1 MSPPMGGPKKIVPK
15 STKTRK
21 RASAGRDARAR
32 ATLGGRGGESRGREH
47 GESAGER
54 DAGAEP
60 RGRKRGQSARGRE
73 PGEGSGGERG
83 AAARGQRRDEAGRGR
98 GEPGKQ
104 RDGGRGRSGRA
115 AAQPASASSPRID
128 RSKRL
133 LDLVM
138 LLLRAR
144 TPVTFRDIREQFE
157 SYQTSNVEAGLR
169 AFERDKADLLELG
182 VPIRYITPD
191 EDDSLEEG
199 GYVVDLKRFRLPEVH
214 LTAEEISA
222 LVLAA
227 SVAHAVPGEDYARV
241 VDLALKKLAFD
252 VPEAPDTPLE
262 WPPPPSAVTRREPVL
277 VHFPAQHGRQTR
289 ELGDRFAELETAT
302 RNRKRVT
309 FRYRPASTGYARTRE
324 VSPYGL
330 FYREGSWLLV
340 GHCHLR
346 RDVRSFRLDR
356 MNDLVAAPKPKT
368 PDFQRPADF
377 DVRAYANRSPWT
389 FRSGPVEEVEL
400 EIGPEA
406 AAVANED
413 FGPDAVR
420 SESADGSV
428 RLRFSC
434 GNSDFA
440 ISRILAAKGAIRVLS
455 GPRLAQLL
463 RDELSSIADRYR
475 PS

>member
-1 MSPPMGGPKKIVPK
+1 MGGSKKIVAK

-32 ATLGGRGGESRGREH
+32 VSVATGDRAQSSNGASGRRPVSGRDSGERARNGARGHEAASGRDAVRGR
-47 GESAGER
+47 
-54 DAGAEP
+54 P
-60 RGRKRGQSARGRE
+60 RK
-73 PGEGSGGERG
+73 
-83 AAARGQRRDEAGRGR
+83 
-98 GEPGKQ
+98 
-104 RDGGRGRSGRA
+104 RDGGGGRRA
-115 AAQPASASSPRID
+115 RASAASAPRID

-157 SYQTSNVEAGLR
+157 SYQTANIEAGLR

-214 LTAEEISA
+214 LTPEEVSA

-227 SVAHAVPGEDYARV
+227 SVARAVPGDDYARV

-277 VHFPAQHGRQTR
+277 VHFPSLQGRQTR
-289 ELGDRFAELETAT
+289 ELGERFAELESAT

-309 FRYRPASTGYARTRE
+309 FSYRPASTGYARTRD
-324 VSPYGL
+324 VDPYGL
-330 FYREGSWLLV
+330 FYREGSWLVV

-346 RDVRSFRLDR
+346 HDVRSFRLDR
-356 MNDLVAAPKPKT
+356 MSDLAVAPKPKT
-368 PDFQRPADF
+368 SDFERPANF
-377 DVRAYANRSPWT
+377 DVRAYANRSAWT
-389 FRSGPVEEVEL
+389 FRNGPVEEVEL
-400 EIGPEA
+400 EIGAEA

-413 FGPDAVR
+413 FG
-420 SESADGSV
+420 SEAERTPGADGSV
-428 RLRFSC
+428 RLRFAC
-434 GNSDFA
+434 GNPDFA
-440 ISRILAAKGAIRVLS
+440 VSRILAAKGAIRVLS
-455 GPRLAQLL
+455 GPRLVHRLQS
-463 RDELSSIADRYR
+463 ELASVAEQYR
-475 PS
+475 P

>member
-1 MSPPMGGPKKIVPK
+1 VSG
-15 STKTRK
+15 ST
-21 RASAGRDARAR
+21 
-32 ATLGGRGGESRGREH
+32 
-47 GESAGER
+47 
-54 DAGAEP
+54 
-60 RGRKRGQSARGRE
+60 
-73 PGEGSGGERG
+73 
-83 AAARGQRRDEAGRGR
+83 
-98 GEPGKQ
+98 
-104 RDGGRGRSGRA
+104 
-115 AAQPASASSPRID
+115 SPRID

-144 TPVTFRDIREQFE
+144 TPVTFRDIREQFD
-157 SYQTSNVEAGLR
+157 SYQTSNIEAGLR

-214 LTAEEISA
+214 LTPEEVSA

-227 SVAHAVPGEDYARV
+227 SVARAVPGDDYARV

-252 VPEAPDTPLE
+252 VPDAPDTPLE

-277 VHFPAQHGRQTR
+277 VHFPSAHDRQTR

-302 RNRKRVT
+302 RNRKRVS

-324 VSPYGL
+324 VNPYGL

-340 GHCHLR
+340 GYCHLR
-346 RDVRSFRLDR
+346 REVRSFRLDR
-356 MNDLVAAPKPKT
+356 MSDLVVSPKPKT
-368 PDFQRPADF
+368 PDFERPADF

-389 FRSGPVEEVEL
+389 FRPGAVEEVEL
-400 EIGPEA
+400 EIRPEA

-413 FGPDAVR
+413 FGPEAAR
-420 SESADGSV
+420 SEGADGSV
-428 RLRFSC
+428 RLRFAC
-434 GNSDFA
+434 GNVDFA
-440 ISRILAAKGAIRVLS
+440 VSRILAAKGGIRVLS
-455 GPRLAQLL
+455 GPRLLQRLQ
-463 RDELSSIADRYR
+463 DELAAVADHYR
-475 PS
+475 G

>member
-1 MSPPMGGPKKIVPK
+1 MGGSKKIVAK
-15 STKTRK
+15 STKSRK

-32 ATLGGRGGESRGREH
+32 THTGGKAPGRGSAAVGEREPDSEAVSEGKSGRESGTKRGR
-47 GESAGER
+47 
-54 DAGAEP
+54 
-60 RGRKRGQSARGRE
+60 ART
-73 PGEGSGGERG
+73 
-83 AAARGQRRDEAGRGR
+83 
-98 GEPGKQ
+98 
-104 RDGGRGRSGRA
+104 
-115 AAQPASASSPRID
+115 ASPSPSPRVD

-144 TPVTFRDIREQFE
+144 TPVTFRDIREQFD
-157 SYQTSNVEAGLR
+157 SYQTVNIEAGLR

-214 LTAEEISA
+214 LTPEEVSA

-227 SVAHAVPGEDYARV
+227 SVARAVPGDDYARV

-262 WPPPPSAVTRREPVL
+262 WPPPPSAVSRREPVL
-277 VHFPAQHGRQTR
+277 VHFPSPQGRQTR
-289 ELGDRFAELETAT
+289 ELGDRFAEIETAT
-302 RNRKRVT
+302 RNRKRVS
-309 FRYRPASTGYARTRE
+309 FRYRPASTGYARTRD
-324 VSPYGL
+324 VNPYGL

-340 GHCHLR
+340 GHCQLR
-346 RDVRSFRLDR
+346 HDVRSFRLDR
-356 MNDLVAAPKPKT
+356 MSDLQVAPKPKT
-368 PDFQRPADF
+368 PDFERPPDF

-389 FRSGPVEEVEL
+389 FRNGPVEEVEL
-400 EIGPEA
+400 AIGPEA

-413 FGPDAVR
+413 FGPEAQR
-420 SESADGSV
+420 SEDPDGSV
-428 RLRFSC
+428 HLRFSC
-434 GNSDFA
+434 GNPDFA
-440 ISRILAAKGAIRVLS
+440 LSRILAAKGAIRVLS
-455 GPRLAQLL
+455 GPRLLQRL
-463 RDELSSIADRYR
+463 RDELASVADHYQ